1 MSVTVRG
8 WVEGLLGEGRGFL
21 GQWCQPVWPY
31 EDGYLSLQ
39 LSKPKNVHPLECISE
54 NKSARLLLCILPC
67 FDLGNTLNTE
77 KQFRAAVDGWSR
89 PLRTNR
95 SWHFLYWCWHL
106 KSKASQTQTN
116 PLCPPPLIKLV
127 CVTPCILGLSCPCMY
142 LNPACTLLLCV
153 QTSHKLKCTA
163 YNTL

>member
-1 MSVTVRG
+1 MVRG

-31 EDGYLSLQ
+31 EDGDLSLP
-39 LSKPKNVHPLECISE
+39 LSKPKNVHPLECISKS
-54 NKSARLLLCILPC
+54 KSARLSLCILPC

-77 KQFRAAVDGWSR
+77 KQFRATVNRRSR

-106 KSKASQTQTN
+106 KNKASQTQENTDK
-116 PLCPPPLIKLV
+116 PSVSPSSYQVGACYSVHFRSFLPMHVFKTSVYSSSV
-127 CVTPCILGLSCPCMY
+127 CSNIT
-142 LNPACTLLLCV
+142 
-153 QTSHKLKCTA
+153 
-163 YNTL
+163 